1 MNTAVAIKHYHVA
14 APGWRDKEFY
24 LWSIVFVLGNL
35 ALPQLCHLAA
45 LGGKVWLPIYFCTF
59 LAAVLYGRQ
68 VAMLTA
74 VLSPVLN
81 YAIFAMPSAGM
92 LPVMMVKSLLIALLA
107 PALVKRFSVP
117 VALVLTIVGY
127 QLGGALFGALTGGEM
142 LVDFRHGWPG
152 MLAQFA
158 GVWLILQLWRRAE

>member
-1 MNTAVAIKHYHVA
+1 MNNAVAIKNYPVA

-24 LWSIVFVLGNL
+24 LWSAVFVLGNL

-59 LAAVLYGRQ
+59 LAAVLYGRN
-68 VAMLTA
+68 VAVLTA

-81 YAIFAMPSAGM
+81 YALFAMPAAGM

-107 PALVKRFSVP
+107 PALVKRFSLP
-117 VALVLTIVGY
+117 VALGLTIVGY
-127 QLGGALFGALTGGEM
+127 QLGGAIFAGLTGGEM
-142 LVDFRHGWPG
+142 FADARLGWPG
-152 MLAQFA
+152 MIAQFA
-158 GVWLILQLWRRAE
+158 GVWLVLRLWRRAE